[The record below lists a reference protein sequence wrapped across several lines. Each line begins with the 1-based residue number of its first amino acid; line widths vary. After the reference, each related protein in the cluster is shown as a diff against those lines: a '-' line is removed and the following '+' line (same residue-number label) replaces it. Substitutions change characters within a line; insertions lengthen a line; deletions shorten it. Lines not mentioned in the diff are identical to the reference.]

1 MCVLATRLPFIITIE
16 HFNVVEGGVFKFSK
30 NVLVGAMCPSV
41 CRMLCG
47 GQDSTVSIST
57 VENENLI

>member
-30 NVLVGAMCPSV
+30 KYWQVPCAHLCAGCCVRAKTALLVSVLLKM
-41 CRMLCG
+41 R
-47 GQDSTVSIST
+47 I
-57 VENENLI
+57 